1 MIDVTNAQRRSVL
14 EEIRYYRDAE
24 CLHNEDALALL
35 AAYEEDTC
43 PIYSPVVLTGEE
55 VKALDERCKTLF
67 SADVGETKGLRQ
79 EIEKIIARSK
89 GEA

>member
-1 MIDVTNAQRRSVL
+1 MIDITNAQRRAVL

-43 PIYSPVVLTGEE
+43 PLYSQVMLSVEE
-55 VKALDERCKTLF
+55 VKDLETV
-67 SADVGETKGLRQ
+67 SADKNERERMTFLMFYANM
-79 EIEKIIARSK
+79 IIARSK

>member
-1 MIDVTNAQRRSVL
+1 MPDVSHEQRRAVL

-24 CLHNEDALALL
+24 CLHNDGALALL

-43 PIYSPVVLTGEE
+43 PLYSRISLTGEE

-67 SADVGETKGLRQ
+67 SADVGEAKGLRQ

-89 GEA
+89 GE